1 MGNFSSVFRNNFR
14 TSYNSN
20 SVTEPLLQNQR
31 EEESITETET
41 ETETEKEISEHNV
54 SIFTKIAKL
63 ESDLN
68 NLIYNQKSLKEH
80 LDFLTEQNNKYEK
93 DIIKLTHNQTILSEI
108 LSLEQYRI

>member
-41 ETETEKEISEHNV
+41 EKEISEHNV

-63 ESDLN
+63 ESDIN

-80 LDFLTEQNNKYEK
+80 LDFLTEKNNKYEK